1 MPCYTFRTAD
11 GASGF
16 ICTGRQKPKKC
27 TGCGKKTATLLCD
40 YQAGDGKTCDKSICK
55 ACSRHVGH
63 DRDYCLSHPVEGR

>member
-27 TGCGKKTATLLCD
+27 TGCGKLTATLLCD
-40 YQAGDGKTCDKSICK
+40 FPAGDGKTCDKSICK
-55 ACSRHVGH
+55 ACSRHVGP
-63 DRDYCLSHPVEGR
+63 DRDYCVTHSVEAR